1 MNAPAVC
8 LLALATAIA
17 LPAQVSL
24 DYQVHHD
31 FLPPVGG
38 VYLNLGSTGTV
49 NDGTPLG
56 VVTLVAGPIALG
68 VNLGGAAG
76 DEIDCGPSPLLGAQE
91 RTVSVWARTS
101 ATTGIVSPLTFATN
115 GNGSKWDVDIDATNG
130 GVFELGVGGGRTTG
144 QGPALNDGQW
154 HMLTT
159 VLPAGAT
166 NLSGVRLFVDGAF
179 IYTNSGNRT
188 INTGIGNVIVG
199 RSANLPTPIQ
209 MFPGDVADVV
219 IWSVPLN
226 DAQVQGLYDVAMDV
240 NLNYAAGEFERL
252 LEVYRQN
259 QPDVTIGALTWTR
272 SSGLTGPAGLTA
284 LGGGGY
290 SLVLDSATGDGL
302 VTPNASFVTS
312 GAGCPSPA
320 GLSVL
325 SAPQLPVLGATLEVA
340 MSNVSPT
347 GLPLMVIGFT
357 TIAASPIIALGLT
370 TDPTCLLTVSP
381 DVVVGPLVPVG
392 TSASVLLPLLTN
404 PALAGQQLFFPG
416 AQLELSTGEW
426 NLADQGTATLGF

>member
-1 MNAPAVC
+1 
-8 LLALATAIA
+8 
-17 LPAQVSL
+17 
-24 DYQVHHD
+24 
-31 FLPPVGG
+31 
-38 VYLNLGSTGTV
+38 
-49 NDGTPLG
+49 
-56 VVTLVAGPIALG
+56 
-68 VNLGGAAG
+68 
-76 DEIDCGPSPLLGAQE
+76 
-91 RTVSVWARTS
+91 
-101 ATTGIVSPLTFATN
+101 
-115 GNGSKWDVDIDATNG
+115 
-130 GVFELGVGGGRTTG
+130 
-144 QGPALNDGQW
+144 
-154 HMLTT
+154 MLTT

-199 RSANLPTPIQ
+199 RSANVPTPIQ

-381 DVVVGPLVPVG
+381 DVVIGPLVPVG
-392 TSASVLLPLLTN
+392 TSASVLLPLLAN
-404 PALAGQQLFFPG
+404 PALAGQQLFFQG